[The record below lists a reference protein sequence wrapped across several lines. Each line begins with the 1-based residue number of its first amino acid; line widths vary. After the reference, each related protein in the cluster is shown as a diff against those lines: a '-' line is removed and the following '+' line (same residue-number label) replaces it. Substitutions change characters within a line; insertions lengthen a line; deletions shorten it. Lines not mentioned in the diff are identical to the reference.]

1 LWVRADLAHPFMLTG
16 DAMKILLVAGIAV
29 LSLLMASADNPGSPV
44 KDEAFAWAA
53 GIPLDS
59 PK

>member
-1 LWVRADLAHPFMLTG
+1 
-16 DAMKILLVAGIAV
+16 MKLLFIAGVAV

-44 KDEAFAWAA
+44 KDDAFAWAA

>member
-1 LWVRADLAHPFMLTG
+1 
-16 DAMKILLVAGIAV
+16 MKFLLIAGLAV
-29 LSLLMASADNPGSPV
+29 LSLLFASADNPGSPV

-59 PK
+59 PR